1 MMSRKWEG
9 PPFGG
14 AKIALLCGSRI
25 VAYLRDDKAGI
36 PFPGL
41 WDLPGGG
48 REGDESPAA
57 CALREVEEEFG
68 ISIEEERVRSLRR
81 YESSL
86 PDGLDPYFCVADVTP
101 SEVERIRF
109 GDEGQHWRLMD
120 VAEFLGLDHAVPNM
134 KRRLEAYLGGCK

>member
-1 MMSRKWEG
+1 MTDTIWQG

-25 VAYLRDDKAGI
+25 LVYLRDEKAGI

-48 REGDESPAA
+48 RESGESPVA

-68 ISIEEERVRSLRR
+68 ISIAQDRVRALRR
-81 YESSL
+81 FESSV
-86 PDGLDPYFCVADVTP
+86 PGFDSYFCVADITP
-101 SEVERIRF
+101 GEIERIRF
-109 GDEGQHWRLMD
+109 GDEGQSWRLMD
-120 VAEFLGLDHAVPNM
+120 VAEFVTLEDAVPAM
-134 KRRLEAYLGGCK
+134 KLRLEAYLEGLK